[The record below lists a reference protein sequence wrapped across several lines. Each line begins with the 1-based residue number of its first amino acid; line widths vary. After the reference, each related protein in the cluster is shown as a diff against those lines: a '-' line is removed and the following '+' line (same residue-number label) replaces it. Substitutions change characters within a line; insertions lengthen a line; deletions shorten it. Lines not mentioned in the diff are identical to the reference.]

1 MITRG
6 TSQGIHGRDPA
17 HFAMT
22 RGYSELRDQL
32 VRAADGVDYA
42 YRDTGGRASGV
53 HRVHHRLQF
62 GPVDLLGF
70 SIGSFAA
77 QQIAPI
83 RPAIVRKP
91 TTTRTRGAAP
101 GGDGATIGLL

>member
-1 MITRG
+1 MPTVTPAAARAGCTAFIT
-6 TSQGIHGRDPA
+6 
-17 HFAMT
+17 AM
-22 RGYSELRDQL
+22 
-32 VRAADGVDYA
+32 
-42 YRDTGGRASGV
+42 
-53 HRVHHRLQF
+53 QF